1 MPTRR
6 STRDPMK
13 YQDVF
18 WHDAFWHESFVL
30 RVPKTA
36 TGSQAL
42 LGGPT
47 AHNGSHAAGLTKTLI
62 DDMVEECG
70 KGLAENMAK
79 WLDDHGV
86 TISADEYR
94 AIFMSVFMDGLRFG
108 DLEKITYL
116 PA

>member
-1 MPTRR
+1 VSARR

-13 YQDVF
+13 YQDV
-18 WHDAFWHESFVL
+18 FWHESFVL

-79 WLDDHGV
+79 WLDDQVGKAMIIPEV
-86 TISADEYR
+86 PEEPEFAKWED
-94 AIFMSVFMDGLRFG
+94 FL
-108 DLEKITYL
+108 K
-116 PA
+116 